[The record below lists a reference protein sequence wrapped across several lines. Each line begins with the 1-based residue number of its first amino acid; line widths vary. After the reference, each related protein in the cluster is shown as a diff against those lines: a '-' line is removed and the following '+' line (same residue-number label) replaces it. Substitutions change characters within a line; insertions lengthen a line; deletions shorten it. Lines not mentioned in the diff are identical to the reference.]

1 MYTAIT
7 NETYKLVAKE
17 AEVGDILT
25 KAAYLAA
32 VFSEPILILKDE
44 VRRLLIYPDGM
55 TDTFADR
62 APGQRI
68 LG

>member
-1 MYTAIT
+1 
-7 NETYKLVAKE
+7 
-17 AEVGDILT
+17 
-25 KAAYLAA
+25 
-32 VFSEPILILKDE
+32 LILKDE